1 MTEPNWKRNSGVSLV
16 EVLVALVVLSI
27 GILGVAALHGT
38 ALKNNT
44 SSYVRSQM
52 MLTAYDLADRMR
64 ANREAALN
72 GEYDGINGAQH
83 GNCETATGC
92 TPQQMAEHDIWTW
105 KIRLGAIIPNA
116 TGTVCRDSSPDD
128 GTSLGAAACSGSGD
142 LRAIKI
148 WWQDDE
154 DGNTTRLVIGVRL

>member
-1 MTEPNWKRNSGVSLV
+1 MINSNWKCNTGVSLV

-27 GILGVAALHGT
+27 GILGVAALHAT

-52 MLTAYDLADRMR
+52 MIAAYDLADRMR
-64 ANREAALN
+64 ANRESALD
-72 GEYDGINGAQH
+72 GDYDGINGAQH

-92 TPQQMAEHDIWTW
+92 VPQQMAEHDIWTW
-105 KIRLGAIIPNA
+105 KNQLVTIIPNA
-116 TGTVCRDSSPDD
+116 TGIVCQDASPDD
-128 GTSLGAAACSGSGD
+128 GTGLGAAACSGSGD

-154 DGNTTRLVIGVRL
+154 DGSTTRLAIGVRL